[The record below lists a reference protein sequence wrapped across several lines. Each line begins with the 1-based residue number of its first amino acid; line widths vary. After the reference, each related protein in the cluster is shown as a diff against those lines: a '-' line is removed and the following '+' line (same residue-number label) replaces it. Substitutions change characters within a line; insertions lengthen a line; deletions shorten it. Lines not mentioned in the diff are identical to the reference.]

1 MEAYIIKG
9 YRTAVGK
16 AKKGGFK
23 NYRSDDMAVKIIK
36 HLIES
41 VPQLDPKTVNDVI
54 VGCANPEG
62 EQGLQVG
69 RLISA
74 RALGIEVP
82 GITINR
88 SPHFS

>member
-23 NYRSDDMAVKIIK
+23 NYRSDDMAVQIIK

-69 RLISA
+69 RLISK
-74 RALGIEVP
+74 RLWELRFRESLSMILC
-82 GITINR
+82 
-88 SPHFS
+88 